1 MIVSWNWLKEY
12 VRLDMPVEELGNRLM
27 MAGLNLESIEDVE
40 GDIAIDLEVT
50 SNRPDCL
57 CHLGVAR
64 ETAALYGRNW
74 TAPDPQ
80 PASRGADIATAAKV
94 AVEAA
99 DLCPLYTARL
109 VRGVKIA
116 PSPLWMQRRLKTLG
130 IRPINNVVDATN
142 YVLMECS
149 QPLHAFD
156 FDKLQGGQIV
166 VRRARAGEKIT
177 AIDQKVYEL
186 SADMCVIADAQRP
199 VAIAGVMGGF
209 DTEIGD
215 GTRNVLIEAAEFA
228 SMTVRATARKLNLH
242 SDSSY
247 RFERG
252 VDRRQLDWASRRCVQ
267 LILETAGGELAPG
280 VLTAGEAQ
288 PAARAPIT
296 LRLSQ
301 IRRVLGIDIPQAEVE
316 RILKVLGLA
325 QHASPRAGE
334 VLFVPPSWRRD
345 LTREIDLIEEAARV
359 HGYEKIPEDAAVP
372 LAISTTTLQDRLSE
386 RLAQSL
392 VGAGFFEAVTLT
404 FVDEPL
410 NSLVRPWTQQDPL
423 RVEHSSRQRT
433 NILRQSLVPSLL
445 AARRQNECQGTLNA
459 QLFEIARVF
468 LAAEPG
474 NRQAEPKVLSAVSG
488 RSFGELK
495 GVVEQLL
502 DAINHQV
509 RLTAV
514 PAEGPWFQPGRGA
527 ELQVNGQ
534 RLGWLGEI
542 SHEVRTALSLHDS
555 ASFFEID
562 LAVLE
567 PLVQLSP
574 PYTPVPEYPAINR
587 DINFVLDESVSYTEL
602 SEVIRTSAG
611 SLLEEVAFSSQY
623 RGPQIPADKKSYVVR
638 LHYRAPDRTLTSEEV
653 DAIQGKV
660 IADCASKL
668 AAQHR

>member
-12 VRLDMPVEELGNRLM
+12 VRLDMPVDELGNRLM

-64 ETAALYGRNW
+64 ETAALFGRNW

-116 PSPLWMQRRLKTLG
+116 PSPIWMQRRLKTLG
-130 IRPINNVVDATN
+130 IRPINNVVDVTN

-156 FDKLQGGQIV
+156 FDALHGGQIV

-186 SADMCVIADAQRP
+186 VADMCVIADAQRP

-215 GTRNVLIEAAEFA
+215 GTRNVLIEAADFA

-252 VDRRQLDWASRRCVQ
+252 VDRSQIDWASRRCVQ
-267 LILETAGGELAPG
+267 LCLETAGGELAPG
-280 VLTAGEAQ
+280 VLTAGEAH
-288 PAARAPIT
+288 PPARAPIT

-301 IRRVLGIDIPQAEVE
+301 IPRVLGIDISQAVVE
-316 RILKVLGLA
+316 RILKVLGL
-325 QHASPRAGE
+325 QLHASSRAGD

-345 LTREIDLIEEAARV
+345 LTREIDLIEEAAR
-359 HGYEKIPEDAAVP
+359 
-372 LAISTTTLQDRLSE
+372 
-386 RLAQSL
+386 
-392 VGAGFFEAVTLT
+392 
-404 FVDEPL
+404 
-410 NSLVRPWTQQDPL
+410 
-423 RVEHSSRQRT
+423 
-433 NILRQSLVPSLL
+433 
-445 AARRQNECQGTLNA
+445 
-459 QLFEIARVF
+459 
-468 LAAEPG
+468 
-474 NRQAEPKVLSAVSG
+474 
-488 RSFGELK
+488 
-495 GVVEQLL
+495 
-502 DAINHQV
+502 
-509 RLTAV
+509 
-514 PAEGPWFQPGRGA
+514 
-527 ELQVNGQ
+527 
-534 RLGWLGEI
+534 
-542 SHEVRTALSLHDS
+542 
-555 ASFFEID
+555 
-562 LAVLE
+562 
-567 PLVQLSP
+567 
-574 PYTPVPEYPAINR
+574 
-587 DINFVLDESVSYTEL
+587 
-602 SEVIRTSAG
+602 
-611 SLLEEVAFSSQY
+611 
-623 RGPQIPADKKSYVVR
+623 
-638 LHYRAPDRTLTSEEV
+638 
-653 DAIQGKV
+653 
-660 IADCASKL
+660 
-668 AAQHR
+668 

>member
-64 ETAALYGRNW
+64 ETAALFGRNW

-80 PASRGADIATAAKV
+80 PASRGAEIATAAKV

-156 FDKLQGGQIV
+156 FDALHGGQIV

-186 SADMCVIADAQRP
+186 AADMCVIADGQRP

-215 GTRNVLIEAAEFA
+215 GTRNVLIEAADFA

-252 VDRRQLDWASRRCVQ
+252 VDRSQIDWASRRCVQ

-280 VLTAGEAQ
+280 VLTAGEAH
-288 PAARAPIT
+288 PSARAPIT

-301 IRRVLGIDIPQAEVE
+301 VPRVLGIDISQAEVE
-316 RILKVLGLA
+316 RILKVLGLQ
-325 QHASPRAGE
+325 QHASSRAGE

-345 LTREIDLIEEAARV
+345 LSREIDLIEEAARV

-445 AARRQNECQGTLNA
+445 AARRLNECQGTLNA

-509 RLTAV
+509 RLTAI

-574 PYTPVPEYPAINR
+574 PYTPVPDYPAINR

-611 SLLEEVAFSSQY
+611 TLLEEVAFSSQY

-653 DAIQGKV
+653 DAIQGRV
-660 IADCASKL
+660 IADCAAKL

>member
-12 VRLDMPVEELGNRLM
+12 VRLDMPVDELGNRLM

-64 ETAALYGRNW
+64 ETAALFGRNW

-80 PASRGADIATAAKV
+80 PASRGAEIATAAKV

-156 FDKLQGGQIV
+156 FDALHGGQIV

-186 SADMCVIADAQRP
+186 AADMCVIADGQRP

-215 GTRNVLIEAAEFA
+215 GTRNVLIEAADFA

-252 VDRRQLDWASRRCVQ
+252 VDRSQIDWASRRCVQ

-280 VLTAGEAQ
+280 VLTAGEAH
-288 PAARAPIT
+288 PSARAPIT

-301 IRRVLGIDIPQAEVE
+301 VPRVLGIDISQAEVE
-316 RILKVLGLA
+316 RILKVLGLQ
-325 QHASPRAGE
+325 QHASSRAGE

-345 LTREIDLIEEAARV
+345 LSREIDLIEEAARV

-445 AARRQNECQGTLNA
+445 AARRLNECQGTLNA

-509 RLTAV
+509 RLTAI

-574 PYTPVPEYPAINR
+574 PYTPVPDYPAINR

-611 SLLEEVAFSSQY
+611 TLLEEVAFSSQY

-653 DAIQGKV
+653 DAIQGRV
-660 IADCASKL
+660 IADCAAKL

>member
-12 VRLDMPVEELGNRLM
+12 VRLDMPVDELGNRLM

-64 ETAALYGRNW
+64 ETAALFGRNW

-80 PASRGADIATAAKV
+80 PASRGAEIATAAKV

-156 FDKLQGGQIV
+156 FDALHGGQIV

-186 SADMCVIADAQRP
+186 AADMCVIADGQRP

-215 GTRNVLIEAAEFA
+215 GTRNVLIEAADFA

-252 VDRRQLDWASRRCVQ
+252 VDRSQIDWASRRCVQ

-280 VLTAGEAQ
+280 VLTAGEAH
-288 PAARAPIT
+288 PSARAPIT

-301 IRRVLGIDIPQAEVE
+301 VPRVLGIDISQAEVE
-316 RILKVLGLA
+316 RILKVLGLQ
-325 QHASPRAGE
+325 QHASSRAGE

-345 LTREIDLIEEAARV
+345 LSREIDLIEEAARV

-445 AARRQNECQGTLNA
+445 AARRLNECQGTLNA

-509 RLTAV
+509 RLTAI

-574 PYTPVPEYPAINR
+574 PYTPVPDYPAINR

-611 SLLEEVAFSSQY
+611 TLLEEVAFSSQY

-638 LHYRAPDRTLTSEEV
+638 LHYRAPDRTLTSAEV
-653 DAIQGKV
+653 DAIQGRV
-660 IADCASKL
+660 IADCAAKL

>member
-12 VRLDMPVEELGNRLM
+12 VRLDMPVDELGNRLM

-64 ETAALYGRNW
+64 ETAALFGRNW

-116 PSPLWMQRRLKTLG
+116 PSPIWMQRRLKTLG
-130 IRPINNVVDATN
+130 IRPINNVVDVTN

-156 FDKLQGGQIV
+156 FDALHGGQIV

-186 SADMCVIADAQRP
+186 VADMCVIADAQRP

-215 GTRNVLIEAAEFA
+215 GTRNVLIEAADFA

-252 VDRRQLDWASRRCVQ
+252 VDRSQIDWASRRCVQ

-280 VLTAGEAQ
+280 VLTAGEAH
-288 PAARAPIT
+288 PPARAPIT

-301 IRRVLGIDIPQAEVE
+301 IPRVLGIDISQAEVE
-316 RILKVLGLA
+316 RILKVLGLQ
-325 QHASPRAGE
+325 QHASSRAGE

-509 RLTAV
+509 RLTAI

-611 SLLEEVAFSSQY
+611 TLLEEVAFSSQY

>member
-64 ETAALYGRNW
+64 ETAALFGRNW

-80 PASRGADIATAAKV
+80 PPSRGADIATAAKV

-116 PSPLWMQRRLKTLG
+116 PSPVWMQRRLKTLG

-156 FDKLQGGQIV
+156 FDKLHGGQIV

-209 DTEIGD
+209 DTEIGE
-215 GTRNVLIEAAEFA
+215 GTRNVLIEAADFA

-252 VDRRQLDWASRRCVQ
+252 VDRSQIDWASRRCVQ

-280 VLTAGEAQ
+280 VLTAGEAH
-288 PAARAPIT
+288 PSARAPIT

-301 IRRVLGIDIPQAEVE
+301 IRRVLGIDIPEAEVE
-316 RILKVLGLA
+316 RILKVLGLT
-325 QHASPRAGE
+325 QHASTQPGE

-410 NSLVRPWTQQDPL
+410 NSLVRPWSQQEPL

-459 QLFEIARVF
+459 PLFEIARVF
-468 LAAEPG
+468 LAADPG

-574 PYTPVPEYPAINR
+574 PYTSVPEYPAINR

-611 SLLEEVAFSSQY
+611 SLLEEVAFASQY